1 MIKTVAHGQ
10 KVIQVKKLHS
20 KTISFDAKPNCRD
33 CKNSI
38 VVNNTFYCGLYK
50 YLNGDYIYSMDSRSD
65 NNLCGPDGYYFK
77 NSLKK

>member
-20 KTISFDAKPNCRD
+20 KMICFDTKPNCRD

-50 YLNGDYIYSMDSRSD
+50 YLNGDFIYSIDSRSD
-65 NNLCGPDGYYFK
+65 NNLCGPGGYYFK
-77 NSLKK
+77 K